1 MNGGTAGGARAV
13 CAGMQIM
20 IDSKARFSSRVDN
33 YIRYRPGYPRGLVG
47 LLARECGLTPDS
59 IVADIGSGTGL
70 LSLPFLKN
78 GNLVH
83 GVEPNREMRLAGEA
97 LLRDHA
103 RFHSVAGSAEQ
114 TGLPAASVDLLVAG
128 QAFHWF
134 DHARCREEFARILR
148 PGGWV
153 VLVWNYRRHEA
164 SAFLQAY
171 EHLLLRFCPEYP
183 KILDRDAQQRDVGA
197 FFGRR
202 PHRLECLANRQ
213 DFDFQGLEG
222 RHLSQSYV
230 EQSGEYFE
238 PMMRELR
245 VLFDAHNTKGKVAF
259 EYETRV
265 YFGRLTDLR
274 N

>member
-1 MNGGTAGGARAV
+1 
-13 CAGMQIM
+13 M
-20 IDSKARFSSRVDN
+20 IDSKQRFSSRVDN
-33 YIRYRPGYPRGLVG
+33 YIRYRPGYPLQLLG
-47 LLARECGLTPDS
+47 LLARECGLTPAS
-59 IVADIGSGTGL
+59 AVADIGSGTGL
-70 LSLPFLKN
+70 LSRPFLDN
-78 GNLVH
+78 GNLVY

-103 RFHSVAGSAEQ
+103 RFRSLAATAEQ
-114 TGLPAASVDLLVAG
+114 TGLPAASVDLVIAG

-134 DHARCREEFARILR
+134 DHARCRQEFARILR

-153 VLVWNYRRHEA
+153 VLVWNYRRHQA

-171 EHLLLRFCPEYP
+171 EDLLLRYCPEYP

-197 FFGRR
+197 FFGAR
-202 PHRLECLANRQ
+202 PHRLEGLENRQ
-213 DFDFQGLEG
+213 DFDFRGLQG

-230 EQSGEYFE
+230 EQDGENFE

-245 VLFDAHNTKGKVAF
+245 ALFDAHNIDGKVAF

-265 YFGRLTDLR
+265 YFGRLTDPR